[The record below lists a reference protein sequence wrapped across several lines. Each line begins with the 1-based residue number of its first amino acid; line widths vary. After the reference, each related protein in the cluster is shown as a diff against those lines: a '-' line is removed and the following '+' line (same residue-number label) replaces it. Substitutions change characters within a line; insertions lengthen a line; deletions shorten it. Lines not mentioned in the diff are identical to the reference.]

1 MYLIALP
8 QLVHFRILLIIVTN
22 NITTKIDIALPISFK
37 FILSSNF
44 SFINVSF
51 TFFLTMFLFVYIL
64 LFFLFLCIFHPTSLC
79 HLLSFYFFIL
89 LFTIIFHLPIFYF
102 AIPYHF
108 SSFYFLFY
116 YSWSFFTLSCFSLV
130 SLYITLSTFL
140 PKHKILFIKF
150 YAI

>member
-22 NITTKIDIALPISFK
+22 NIITKIDIALPISFK

-44 SFINVSF
+44 SFINISF

-89 LFTIIFHLPIFYF
+89 LFPIIFHLSIFYF
-102 AIPYHF
+102 AIPRHF
-108 SSFYFLFY
+108 LLYSVFPLF
-116 YSWSFFTLSCFSLV
+116 
-130 SLYITLSTFL
+130 LYIL
-140 PKHKILFIKF
+140 PYPHSFPNIKF
-150 YAI
+150 YS